1 MIYVDNNSNYPQRVY
16 IPRDEDLLEDLRG
29 YQSQRKDYVI
39 NNNGLTYIYPDPGY
53 DGISGGT
60 ISVYVSAATGVT
72 FEHLDVTED
81 GIYVPTGDS
90 AYSGVTVQVYDG
102 AYQDGFNDGYSS
114 GYTVGFNDGY
124 SSGMTDGYASGS
136 TAGFE
141 AGYTSGVTDGFGS
154 GYTSGHTDGY
164 SSGVTDGFGSGYT
177 SGMTDGYAS
186 GYTAG
191 YASGNT
197 DGFNGGYHLG
207 YSSGYTSGYT
217 DGSNNQ
223 KSLLTS
229 TTITENGTYTKENG
243 WSAVTVSVTGGSY
256 NEGYEAGV
264 EHQKSLLGSY
274 NFTANTGPDAVVFQ
288 DGISAATVNIPV
300 SDIMVTATTNG
311 EYRYIATDGLY
322 AGVQFTVDVPQT
334 GSTPVLTA
342 GTFNQNGQYFPPAGV
357 DGFSSVFVGV
367 NTAQTYV
374 EGFQDGYSSGHTEG
388 FQDGE
393 EHQKGLLSSATF
405 TDNGTY
411 TREDGWSSVTVDINT
426 AATYNSGY
434 TEGYSSGRT
443 RGFSEGVA
451 AQKGLLTAETFTEN
465 GTYTRANG
473 WDEVTVNVPLTSLT
487 VTQNGVYTPSSGGYN
502 RVIVDVPQT
511 PTILTVTQAQYDAIP
526 VKDNNTIYLIKD

>member
-141 AGYTSGVTDGFGS
+141 AGYTSGVTDGF
-154 GYTSGHTDGY
+154 
-164 SSGVTDGFGSGYT
+164 VSGYT

-197 DGFNGGYHLG
+197 DGFNDGYHLG

-229 TTITENGTYTKENG
+229 TTITENGTYAKENG
-243 WSAVTVSVTGGSY
+243 WSAVTVSVSGGSY
-256 NEGYEAGV
+256 NEGYEDGV

-300 SDIMVTATTNG
+300 SDIIVTATTNG
-311 EYRYIATDGLY
+311 QYHYVATDGLY
-322 AGVQFTVDVPQT
+322 GSVEFTVDVPQT

-342 GTFNQNGQYFPPAGV
+342 GTFDQNGQYFPPAGV

-451 AQKGLLTAETFTEN
+451 AQKGLLTAETFTQN
-465 GTYTRANG
+465 GTYNRANG
-473 WDEVTVNVPLTSLT
+473 WDEVTVNVPTT
-487 VTQNGVYTPSSGGYN
+487 QVVTM
-502 RVIVDVPQT
+502 
-511 PTILTVTQAQYDAIP
+511 TQADYNALA
-526 VKDNNTIYLIKD
+526 VKDNNTIYLILD